1 MLTELRMTI
10 ESRRA
15 KIQNLIDFKS
25 VAGRSIADDADFLA
39 LAERWANHETDMAE
53 MRRLYQAVREERRRQ
68 KLKPNSALTAG
79 CLREEPPPS
88 SDQFLAE
95 MARMTRSDFND

>member
-1 MLTELRMTI
+1 MTI

-39 LAERWANHETDMAE
+39 LAERWVNHEIDMAE

-79 CLREEPPPS
+79 SVREEPTTS
-88 SDQFLAE
+88 SDEFLAE